1 MRFTPGRVVLHRHFA
16 RDVLVWAPL
25 VRVVADDDL
34 GLRLWLP
41 HGTPL
46 IRELTLNGENPR
58 DMPFAEWIE
67 SPKHVVVESYRGPS
81 ILKFN
86 PRGAAYSVWWL
97 WAPDGRFAAWYVNL
111 EEPSVRWDDGS
122 TGGAAGVDLT
132 DQDLDIWVWPDR
144 QWAFKDDDELEERLA
159 FPDHYWVADG
169 EDVRARARAMIPVIE
184 AGTFPFDGTW
194 CDFRP
199 DPQWTLPE
207 PARAGWDRPRMRER
221 VHDV

>member
-46 IRELTLNGENPR
+46 IRELTIGGENPR

-67 SPKHVVVESYRGPS
+67 APKHMVVESYRGPS

-86 PRGAAYSVWWL
+86 PRGADHSVWWL

-111 EEPSVRWDDGS
+111 EEPSVRWDDGDQ
-122 TGGAAGVDLT
+122 AGIDLT

-169 EDVRARARAMIPVIE
+169 EDVRARARAMVPVIE
-184 AGTFPFDGTW
+184 SGAFPFDGTW

-207 PARAGWDRPRMRER
+207 PAPAGWDRPRVRER
-221 VHDV
+221 VHDI